1 MILTLHRLSIPGQG
15 ELCDSSGLKL
25 RSLILFS
32 SLKKPFF
39 LTRID
44 LSRLK
49 LDQTTGKVWWKKKQ
63 RILDGTHKRS
73 PVGSCHRT
81 LVLLNM
87 FLEKKKKASV
97 DEFATD
103 GVRYPYIS
111 QVIQGELLSC
121 ISLRESPVSHS
132 LKKGILSIHKR
143 NCESLP
149 KYRPKTKW

>member
-1 MILTLHRLSIPGQG
+1 MEKKAKNLGWHSQTQSCGVLSQN
-15 ELCDSSGLKL
+15 SGFTKY
-25 RSLILFS
+25 
-32 SLKKPFF
+32 
-39 LTRID
+39 
-44 LSRLK
+44 
-49 LDQTTGKVWWKKKQ
+49 
-63 RILDGTHKRS
+63 
-73 PVGSCHRT
+73 
-81 LVLLNM
+81 VLG
-87 FLEKKKKASV
+87 KKKKASV

>member
-1 MILTLHRLSIPGQG
+1 MRITSITLVTGKMILTLHRLSIPGQG

-63 RILDGTHKRS
+63 RILDDTHKRS

-87 FLEKKKKASV
+87 FLKKKKKCKCW
-97 DEFATD
+97 
-103 GVRYPYIS
+103 RIRHRWS
-111 QVIQGELLSC
+111 Q
-121 ISLRESPVSHS
+121 ISLHQSSDSRGITILHFSQRKSRFA
-132 LKKGILSIHKR
+132 LFKKGNFKHS
-143 NCESLP
+143 
-149 KYRPKTKW
+149 